1 MQIIE
6 DKYKLNP
13 DKWIP
18 EKKSKINFK
27 IEIFGV
33 LLTVIH
39 GIPFLLSHS
48 QFSNELIF

>member
-18 EKKSKINFK
+18 EKKSKINFNK
-27 IEIFGV
+27 KYTLVISFFIFGLILV
-33 LLTVIH
+33 STIK
-39 GIPFLLSHS
+39 
-48 QFSNELIF
+48 NETRK